1 MQEASALE
9 KVFLTGKNG
18 VKYEF
23 SGSWGRKWETVIVEN
38 AKNIFELVHHWT
50 KKDK

>member
-23 SGSWGRKWETVIVEN
+23 SGGQGRKWETAIVEN